1 MQYAFYMEQHPN
13 GGLRDKPEM
22 RSDPY
27 HTMYC
32 LCGLSAAGGGGVLP
46 VGNVWMR
53 VCNGIE

>member
-1 MQYAFYMEQHPN
+1 MQYAFRMEQYSK

-32 LCGLSAAGGGGVLP
+32 LCGLSVAGGGGVLK
-46 VGNVWMR
+46 VGLSELKVVMW
-53 VCNGIE
+53 